1 MNTLRP
7 APPRAASALAIALWI
22 LLSCLTAGAI
32 AEWARFPSLWGGESV
47 FASYAV
53 PLWFG
58 WGAMHVPGLVVGA
71 GALAWSA
78 QGRAGA
84 MPLAL
89 GALAAGAVMTWDMQF
104 QSFRPSPWALY
115 LLVDGAWLLVFVA
128 LWRVPGRAMP
138 RAHIAAMVFAV
149 PVVAAI
155 AAQASMK
162 AYFVTWRPATSTW
175 DATTQL
181 ETLELYPS
189 EHRALPGSA
198 AEGCA
203 ILAKLAPDP
212 YPGQGA
218 PGGWPRRHRVLN
230 LYGEPVGAGRPG
242 QESTTPVLRYEWWP
256 DRAEGRCD
264 SSGFPAR

>member
-1 MNTLRP
+1 MNTPRP
-7 APPRAASALAIALWI
+7 APTRATSAFAIASWM

-32 AEWARFPSLWGGESV
+32 AEWARFPSLWGGGRV

-53 PLWFG
+53 PLWFD
-58 WGAMHVPGLVVGA
+58 WGSMHVPGLVAGA
-71 GALAWSA
+71 GALVFSA
-78 QGRAGA
+78 RGRAGV

-89 GALAAGAVMTWDMQF
+89 GALAAGAILSWDVQF

-138 RAHIAAMVFAV
+138 PARIAALVFAV

-155 AAQASMK
+155 AAQASTK
-162 AYFVTWRPATSTW
+162 AHVATWRPATSSW
-175 DATTQL
+175 DATTEL

-189 EHRALPGSA
+189 EHLALPGSA

-212 YPGQGA
+212 YPDQGA

-230 LYGEPVGAGRPG
+230 LYGEPVGAYRPG
-242 QESTTPVLRYEWWP
+242 LESPTPVLRYEWWP

>member
-1 MNTLRP
+1 MDTPRL
-7 APPRAASALAIALWI
+7 APSGATSALAISLWM

-32 AEWARFPSLWGGESV
+32 AEWARFPSLWGSGSV
-47 FASYAV
+47 FSSYAV

-58 WGAMHVPGLVVGA
+58 WGFMHVPGLVVGA
-71 GALAWSA
+71 GALALSA
-78 QGRAGA
+78 RGRAGVV
-84 MPLAL
+84 PLAL
-89 GALAAGAVMTWDMQF
+89 GALAAGAIMTWDVQF
-104 QSFRPSPWALY
+104 QSFRQSPWALY

-138 RAHIAAMVFAV
+138 RARIAAFAFAF
-149 PVVAAI
+149 PVAAAI

-162 AYFVTWRPATSTW
+162 AYVATWRPATSTW
-175 DATTQL
+175 DATIEL

-189 EHRALPGSA
+189 EHHALPGSA

-218 PGGWPRRHRVLN
+218 PDGWPKRHRVLN
-230 LYGEPVGAGRPG
+230 LYGEPVGARRPG
-242 QESTTPVLRYEWWP
+242 LGNPTPVLSYEWWP
-256 DRAEGRCD
+256 DRAEGKCD
-264 SSGFPAR
+264 NSRFPAR